1 MKINKIAAREFCKS
15 IIRIIVGMGVV
26 FCVFITSVVTI
37 ETVKVM
43 TGSASLEVD
52 NNIVT
57 PYKCIKVD
65 ENKGEY

>member
-15 IIRIIVGMGVV
+15 IISIIVGMWVV

-65 ENKGEY
+65 ENKN

>member
-1 MKINKIAAREFCKS
+1 MKINKIAAGEFCKS
-15 IIRIIVGMGVV
+15 ILYIIVGTYVV
-26 FCVFITSVVTI
+26 FCICLTSAAI
-37 ETVKVM
+37 IKLM

-65 ENKGEY
+65 ENKN

>member
-1 MKINKIAAREFCKS
+1 MKINKIAAREFYKS
-15 IIRIIVGMGVV
+15 IIRIIVGMWVV

-37 ETVKVM
+37 ETVKLM

-65 ENKGEY
+65 ENKN

>member
-1 MKINKIAAREFCKS
+1 
-15 IIRIIVGMGVV
+15 V
-26 FCVFITSVVTI
+26 FCIFITSVVI
-37 ETVKVM
+37 IATVKVM

-65 ENKGEY
+65 ENKN